1 MDSVEFGT
9 RLIAKARQSVFDPK
23 TKTGAFESAG
33 PNTDGGGFVDQCQ
46 AEMGLTPGHSWCACA
61 VCKWVRDAA
70 MEAGVKVSTFR
81 RSAKALGLLA
91 LNRAL
96 VVTDPQPGDV
106 IVWDHTVDPSKP
118 QGHVA
123 ILTDVVKVNGAVAG
137 LAAVA
142 GNTSADGTSRNGDR
156 AAEHPVKY
164 PDPRIAGFVRIT
176 PDAPPV
182 A

>member
-1 MDSVEFGT
+1 MDAVEFGT

-61 VCKWVRDAA
+61 VCKWVRDTSR
-70 MEAGVKVSTFR
+70 EAGVTVSKFK
-81 RSAKALGLLA
+81 RSASALRMLE
-91 LNRAL
+91 LNAAL
-96 VVTDPQPGDV
+96 VVTDPQPGDIV
-106 IVWDHTVDPSKP
+106 IWDHTVDPAKP

-137 LAAVA
+137 LAAIA

-156 AAEHPVKY
+156 CAEHPVAY
-164 PDPRIAGFVRIT
+164 PDRRIVGYVRIT